1 MSHANARPADSERPV
16 ALTTLPR
23 RRFLTLVSGT
33 AACGCACRAIR
44 AATDRPVDVGRIEDY
59 PRDGISEKFIQYD
72 LFIVRREKRL
82 FACTAVCPHK
92 ANYLLVD
99 PKQPDRIVCS
109 GHESTFDLEGI
120 HHGGPAR
127 RALDRF
133 ALSLSPAGRVIVDT
147 ARTFRQPR
155 WSDPAS
161 FVAIP

>member
-1 MSHANARPADSERPV
+1 MSKAGAHPSDPEQPAAR
-16 ALTTLPR
+16 TTLPR
-23 RRFLTLVSGT
+23 RRFLALVSGT

-72 LFIVRREKRL
+72 LFIVRRDKRL
-82 FACTAVCPHK
+82 FSCTAICPHK
-92 ANYLLVD
+92 ANSLLLD
-99 PKQPDRIVCS
+99 PKQADRIVCS

-133 ALSLSPAGRVIVDT
+133 AVSLSPTGRVIVDT
-147 ARTFRQPR
+147 ARTFRQPQ
-155 WSDPAS
+155 WNDPAS